1 MSFVSPRKIS
11 ESVVKLLSDN
21 KVYPSEWR
29 HMIPI
34 LLVQGALPTVINAKL
49 LADGINE
56 KIEIYDIPIPPEVIN
71 PQEHQK
77 EWFLD
82 LTGDGIP
89 DYHAVVPDREEIQKA
104 RPDQPI
110 WVNGRLVNE

>member
-1 MSFVSPRKIS
+1 
-11 ESVVKLLSDN
+11 
-21 KVYPSEWR
+21 
-29 HMIPI
+29 MIPM
-34 LLVQGALPTVINAKL
+34 LLVQNALPIVINAKL

-56 KIEIYDIPIPPEVIN
+56 KIEIYNVEIPAEVIN

-89 DYHAVVPDREEIQKA
+89 DYHAIVPEREEMQDP

-110 WVNGRLVNE
+110 WIDGRLVNE

>member
-1 MSFVSPRKIS
+1 MSFVNPRKIT
-11 ESVVKLLSDN
+11 ENLIKIFSDN
-21 KVYPSEWR
+21 KVYSAEWR
-29 HMIPI
+29 HLIPM
-34 LLVQGALPTVINAKL
+34 LLVQNALPTVINAKL

-56 KIEIYDIPIPPEVIN
+56 KIEIYNVEIPAEVIN

-89 DYHAVVPDREEIQKA
+89 DYHAVVPEREEMQDP

-110 WVNGRLVNE
+110 WMNGRLVNE